1 MQRSCA
7 RGSPKRQSLF
17 ERRGTFQVR
26 CCGPRQGELHRRHAR
41 SGLAPRRRPASAG
54 SQATARLLRCARS
67 RRLTTALP
75 CPALYCL
82 QVPYIED
89 PNTGVAMFES
99 SAIVEYLE
107 KTYGSSGSA

>member
-1 MQRSCA
+1 MLRPQAGRAPQAARAQWTCTAPATRQRWQPGDRKTA
-7 RGSPKRQSLF
+7 PLRSL
-17 ERRGTFQVR
+17 T
-26 CCGPRQGELHRRHAR
+26 
-41 SGLAPRRRPASAG
+41 SADD
-54 SQATARLLRCARS
+54 CP
-67 RRLTTALP
+67 ALP